1 MHLMKNATAEL
12 EAEVDTGV
20 DARIEKVMD
29 SVLRLHKIRDH
40 NPRHDSSL
48 EQKDGDFNSFEVR
61 RACGV
66 KPTTH
71 TTRRP
76 RDVL

>member
-1 MHLMKNATAEL
+1 MNSTIVVPTDPADL
-12 EAEVDTGV
+12 EVEVDTGA

-48 EQKDGDFNSFEVR
+48 EQKDGEPKVR
-61 RACGV
+61 RAAAS
-66 KPTTH
+66 TH
-71 TTRRP
+71 RTSP
-76 RDVL
+76 KADYVL